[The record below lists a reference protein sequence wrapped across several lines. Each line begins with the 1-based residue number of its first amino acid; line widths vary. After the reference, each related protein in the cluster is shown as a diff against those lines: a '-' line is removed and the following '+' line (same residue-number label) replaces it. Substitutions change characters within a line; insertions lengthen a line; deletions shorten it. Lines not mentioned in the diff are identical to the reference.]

1 MYTIG
6 FIKTE
11 RPDVLINPDTCRSI
25 DDLYNWLTGFL
36 NADDFSLSPEIT
48 LERLQTALEPG
59 KSVRV
64 AITGYEVALLFG
76 RNQVIQDTTTR
87 FIHLMPRQNGHYPV
101 SRIEG
106 VAIPE

>member
-25 DDLYNWLTGFL
+25 LK
-36 NADDFSLSPEIT
+36 
-48 LERLQTALEPG
+48 PG

-64 AITGYEVALLFG
+64 AITGYEVDLLFG
-76 RNQVIQDTTTR
+76 INGVIQDTTTR
-87 FIHLMPRQNGHYPV
+87 FIHLMPRQIGHYPV
-101 SRIEG
+101 SRIDNMP
-106 VAIPE
+106 IPD